1 MKIEN
6 IKFENI
12 GLELSKEDFNETKIQ
27 LGMNVDVTT
36 ALYQTNAT
44 KYFREAM
51 IGENSSRSKFRQ
63 VLGVKDRV
71 KLGKASFVSLIKPGE
86 CDFNPSDSD
95 VVQKTF
101 EVCPLM
107 VGTSVCVE
115 DLEIAFMSDQ
125 LKKGSNDFSDSFE
138 FMNYF
143 YETLSK
149 TTEQE
154 LEYLTFRGDTQGG
167 GTGSTA
173 YLTACDGLEVKL
185 TADNNVL
192 KSATASTSAVT
203 SSNIIEKLVEA
214 RNALG
219 TGVKNK
225 SDFVYMLSTNAVEAY
240 RDAVSENKASGQYF
254 VEGVTLNFQGAEIY
268 HAEGAS
274 DNVIIAGNWDNFL
287 NIQDLTSDETGFQV
301 VDFYKT
307 RLDRKI
313 GVRTDFKFSPDF
325 VVSEEIYIH
334 KV

>member
-12 GLELSKEDFNETKIQ
+12 GLELSKADFNETKIQ
-27 LGMNVDVTT
+27 LGINVDSS

-86 CDFNPSDSD
+86 CDFDPSDSNIS
-95 VVQKTF
+95 QKTF

-154 LEYLTFRGDTQGG
+154 LEYLTFRGNTAGG

-173 YLTACDGLEVKL
+173 YLTACDGLEIKL
-185 TADNNVL
+185 TTDNDV
-192 KSATASTSAVT
+192 KKAATASAIT
-203 SSNIIEKLVEA
+203 SSNIIDKLIEA
-214 RNALG
+214 RDALG

-225 SDFVYMLSTNAVEAY
+225 SDFVYMLSTNAIEAY

-254 VEGVTLNFQGAEIY
+254 VEGVTLNFQGTEVY

-313 GVRTDFKFSPDF
+313 GVRTDFKFSPDY
-325 VVSEEIYIH
+325 VVSEEIFIH
-334 KV
+334 KP

>member
-12 GLELSKEDFNETKIQ
+12 GLELSKADFNENKIQ
-27 LGMNVDVTT
+27 LGMNVDST

-86 CDFNPSDSD
+86 CDFDPSDSD
-95 VVQKTF
+95 ISQKTF

-154 LEYLTFRGDTQGG
+154 LEYLTFRGNTAGG

-173 YLTACDGLEVKL
+173 YLTACNGLEIKL
-185 TADNNVL
+185 TSDNDVQ
-192 KSATASTSAVT
+192 KAATASAIT
-203 SSNIIEKLVEA
+203 SSNIIAKLIEA
-214 RNALG
+214 RDSLG

-225 SDFVYMLSTNAVEAY
+225 SDFVYMLSTNAIEAY

-254 VEGVTLNFQGAEIY
+254 VEGVTLNFQGTEVY

-313 GVRTDFKFSPDF
+313 GVRTDFKFSPDY
-325 VVSEEIYIH
+325 VVSEEIFIH
-334 KV
+334 KPA